1 MKTRQLL
8 ALLAVALLAGLL
20 IGCTEE
26 PPPSLY
32 DSNYVS
38 GPQPKVTAI
47 APATNALAG
56 VTTLTITGENFNSDP
71 AKNMVFFGAATA
83 KLSSATATQLIL
95 KAPVV
100 IGDSIKVKVAVQGA
114 DLFSTPYLYKLEAPT
129 EDKFGNF
136 GANDEV
142 ASMDCD
148 TAGNVFVSML
158 SSGLGTGVWRFTP
171 DGTKGTTVYSNPFS
185 GAVGSWKGMKFG
197 PGGAIFCVAAR
208 AIVFRIPPG
217 GGNAAVWVSGS
228 GLSNLNDLD
237 FDASGNIWTSGT
249 AAASIFRIKQDKSV
263 QAFPFVGTVR
273 AVRVYNGYLYVGGLR
288 DSLEKVWR
296 FPITGDNL
304 GTEEEYFNVSGVYG
318 ANSFGVYG
326 LAFDTNGNMYIGT
339 DAADGILLVNS
350 AKQGSPYY
358 PGILSAATV
367 YLTWGKGAN
376 LFQGKGGTTKTIVK
390 INTQKASAPYYGRT
404 LP

>member
-8 ALLAVALLAGLL
+8 GLLAVALLAGLL

-38 GPQPKVTAI
+38 GPQPKVTGI

-56 VTTLTITGENFNSDP
+56 VTVLTISGENFKPS
-71 AKNMVFFGAATA
+71 AAQNMVFFDAAVASLT
-83 KLSSATATQLIL
+83 SATATQLVL

-114 DLFSTPYLYKLEAPT
+114 DLFSTPYVYKLEAPT
-129 EDKFGNF
+129 ENKFGNF
-136 GANDEV
+136 GANDEL

-158 SSGLGTGVWRFTP
+158 SSGLGVGVWKFAP
-171 DGTKGTTVYSNPFS
+171 DGTKSTTVYSNAFS
-185 GAVGSWKGMKFG
+185 TAVGSWKGMKFG
-197 PGGAIFCVAAR
+197 SGGAIFCVAAR

-217 GGNAAVWVSGS
+217 GGNAAVWLSGS
-228 GLSNLNDLD
+228 GLTNLNDLD
-237 FDASGNIWTSGT
+237 FDASGNIWAGGAGATN
-249 AAASIFRIKQDKSV
+249 IFRVKADKSV
-263 QAFPFVGTVR
+263 QAFPFRGDVR
-273 AVRVYNGYLYVGGLR
+273 SVRVYNGFLYVGGKR

-304 GTEEEYFNVSGVYG
+304 GAEEEYFNVSAVYG

-326 LAFDTNGNMYIGT
+326 LAFDTDGNLYVGT
-339 DAADGILLVNS
+339 DGGDGILLVNPS
-350 AKQGSPYY
+350 KSGSPYY
-358 PGILSAATV
+358 AGVVNGASV

-390 INTQKASAPYYGRT
+390 INTQKVSAPYYGRT